1 MSAYFNLPVEV
12 STVVRTRC
20 DTATFEW
27 LAEVFSCSECGGN
40 DFAPAEDKEAN
51 LNITMEDSS
60 DAADIE
66 TDPAD
71 DEQAGS
77 DTSIE
82 DSPVA
87 ADVANENKKGKRPMS
102 DTGSPLTGDSLYL

>member
-1 MSAYFNLPVEV
+1 MSAYFNLSVEV
-12 STVVRTRC
+12 STVVCTRC
-20 DTATFEW
+20 DTATFGW

-71 DEQAGS
+71 AR
-77 DTSIE
+77 TS
-82 DSPVA
+82 
-87 ADVANENKKGKRPMS
+87 GF
-102 DTGSPLTGDSLYL
+102 